1 MNAEEVY
8 NKVQSFKKD
17 IKSRNEFLKTLSDS
31 LKIAYRKY
39 SNSIR
44 QKKYNE
50 KPENKEK
57 MNEKRNE
64 HLKKLRKN
72 EPVKYKEQNI
82 KDVKAFR
89 EREKVKEKVI
99 LKKINDNKEG
109 IEISKDILRDI
120 LDAVP
125 NLKLVNGE
133 IKKKR
138 GRKIK

>member
-8 NKVQSFKKD
+8 NKVQSFKD
-17 IKSRNEFLKTLSDS
+17 VKSRNDFLKTLSDS

-39 SNSIR
+39 SNSMR

-57 MNEKRNE
+57 MNVKRKE
-64 HLKKLRKN
+64 HLQKLRKN
-72 EPVKYKEQNI
+72 DPEKYKEQNI

-89 EREKVKEKVI
+89 LREKIKEKVI
-99 LKKINDNKEG
+99 LKKIEDKKEG
-109 IEISKDILRDI
+109 IDISNDVFKDI

-133 IKKKR
+133 LKKKR
-138 GRKIK
+138 GRKIL